1 MKRKQ
6 HEIDKIK
13 IPNEKNLV
21 LPRWFLRLF
30 YNILFLNFTSFF
42 FFKRLQK
49 LKNETFISIFD
60 NEINQERDINV
71 RFTDLEELNF
81 LGSGQF
87 GTVKKMRIKSTNIFL
102 AVKVN

>member
-1 MKRKQ
+1 MVF
-6 HEIDKIK
+6 EIIFQFF
-13 IPNEKNLV
+13 IFFVPLH
-21 LPRWFLRLF
+21 
-30 YNILFLNFTSFF
+30 FF
-42 FFKRLQK
+42 FFKMLKK

-71 RFTDLEELNF
+71 RFTDLEECSF